1 MSLYLLFL
9 RLILYKCF
17 ISFFYVAGSDY
28 LMPKFVQER
37 TGRRFLNNG

>member
-9 RLILYKCF
+9 RLLYKCF

-28 LMPKFVQER
+28 LMLKFVEER